1 MGEEAQSRSTAQP
14 PAWLAAGAC
23 DGCEWDV
30 QWGGAQRALSV
41 RPGRVWLLRKEV
53 ELARI
58 PGWRPPLSPS
68 NRVTWR
74 AHQPIVTCRR
84 TVGDASLSRGP
95 ETDTRDVTWCS
106 LISHPQHRKLCACLA
121 ITHRCQQV
129 SHGLCNGPH
138 FFFFPVVAVA
148 VKTPSSFH

>member
-84 TVGDASLSRGP
+84 TVGDASLSWGP
-95 ETDTRDVTWCS
+95 EADARAVTPCS
-106 LISHPQHRKLCACLA
+106 LISCPQHKDPVHGACLMV
-121 ITHRCQQV
+121 TT
-129 SHGLCNGPH
+129 
-138 FFFFPVVAVA
+138 F
-148 VKTPSSFH
+148 SSFLWLQELLKHHRLFTRI